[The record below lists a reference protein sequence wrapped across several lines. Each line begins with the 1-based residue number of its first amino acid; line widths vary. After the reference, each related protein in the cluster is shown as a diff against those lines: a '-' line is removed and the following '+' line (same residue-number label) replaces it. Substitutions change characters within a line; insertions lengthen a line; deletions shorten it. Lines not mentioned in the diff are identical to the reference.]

1 MERQE
6 EVILRAEARMGEAGF
21 WDRPDDAEAVIS
33 ELKSAK
39 RKVETWGGLN
49 RRLSDSRE
57 LLEMAAG
64 EEDAATLEELDRDAE
79 ALARAIADLELVSLL
94 SDPNDR
100 LGALVS
106 IHPGAGGTDSQ
117 DWAQMLFRM
126 YTRWLERRGY
136 PHQVLDLQSG
146 DEAGIKDATLEVTA
160 EYGYGYLKSESG
172 VHRLVRLS
180 PFDAAHRRHTA
191 FASVFVFPRVD
202 DTIKVEIDMGDV
214 RVDTYR
220 SSGAGG
226 QHVNKTDSAVRMT
239 HLPTNIVATSQN
251 ERSQHR
257 NRENAL
263 TILKARLY
271 AHLLEQERKKLAHI
285 TDNKSD
291 IAFGSQIRSY
301 VLHPY
306 TMVKDHRTDHETSN
320 VQSVLDGD
328 LDGFIDAYLRRRE

>member
-1 MERQE
+1 
-6 EVILRAEARMGEAGF
+6 MGEAGF
-21 WDRPDDAEAVIS
+21 WDRPEEAESVIG

-39 RKVETWGGLN
+39 RKVDSWDGLM
-49 RRLSDSRE
+49 RRLADSRE
-57 LLEMAAG
+57 LLELAAAEG
-64 EEDAATLEELDRDAE
+64 DAATLTELGRDADG
-79 ALARAIADLELVSLL
+79 LARDIAELELVSLL
-94 SDPNDR
+94 SGPNDR
-100 LGALVS
+100 LGALLS

-136 PHQVLDLQSG
+136 PHQVLDLQAG
-146 DEAGIKDATLEVTA
+146 EEAGIKDATLEVTA
-160 EYGYGYLKSESG
+160 EYAYGYLKSESG

-202 DTIKVEIDMGDV
+202 ETIRVEINLAEV
-214 RVDTYR
+214 RVDTFR

-239 HLPTNIVATSQN
+239 HLPTGIVATSQN

-257 NRENAL
+257 NRDNAL

-271 AHLLEQERKKLAHI
+271 SHHQEQERKKLAHLS
-285 TDNKSD
+285 DNKSD

-306 TMVKDHRTDHETSN
+306 TMVKDHRTGHETSN
-320 VQSVLDGD
+320 VQAVLDGD

>member
-1 MERQE
+1 
-6 EVILRAEARMGEAGF
+6 MGESGF
-21 WDRPDDAEAVIS
+21 WDRPEDAESVIS
-33 ELKSAK
+33 ELKRAK
-39 RKVETWGGLN
+39 KKLDSWGGVS
-49 RRLSDSRE
+49 RRLADARE

-64 EEDAATLEELDRDAE
+64 ESDEATLLELDRDSGT
-79 ALARAIADLELVSLL
+79 LAREIADLELVSLL
-94 SDPNDR
+94 GAPNDR

-126 YTRWLERRGY
+126 YTRWLERRGF

-146 DEAGIKDATLEVTA
+146 DEAGIKDATLEVSA
-160 EYGYGYLKSESG
+160 EFAYGYLKSESG

-202 DTIKVEIDMGDV
+202 ETIKVEINMADV

-239 HLPTNIVATSQN
+239 HVPTGIVATSQN

-257 NRENAL
+257 NRDNAL

-271 AHLLEQERKKLAHI
+271 VHLEEQERKKLAHI
-285 TDNKSD
+285 SDNKSD

-320 VQSVLDGD
+320 VQAVLDGD
-328 LDGFIDAYLRRRE
+328 LDAFIDAYLRR

>member
-1 MERQE
+1 
-6 EVILRAEARMGEAGF
+6 MGEAGF

-160 EYGYGYLKSESG
+160 EYGY
-172 VHRLVRLS
+172 
-180 PFDAAHRRHTA
+180 
-191 FASVFVFPRVD
+191 
-202 DTIKVEIDMGDV
+202 
-214 RVDTYR
+214 
-220 SSGAGG
+220 
-226 QHVNKTDSAVRMT
+226 
-239 HLPTNIVATSQN
+239 
-251 ERSQHR
+251 
-257 NRENAL
+257 
-263 TILKARLY
+263 
-271 AHLLEQERKKLAHI
+271 
-285 TDNKSD
+285 
-291 IAFGSQIRSY
+291 
-301 VLHPY
+301 
-306 TMVKDHRTDHETSN
+306 
-320 VQSVLDGD
+320 
-328 LDGFIDAYLRRRE
+328 AYLRRRE